1 MREVFCGSADCYNF
15 APPFV
20 PLIRSTERL
29 IMKLYLFNPSHDEAL
44 AAGSPYYYPTKIAR
58 QLAVEWALLPGL
70 WAEPGDCILLPDEVT
85 DEQLCEACGPWCE
98 GVRLLRRHDLNA
110 RFWQEAEAVEPWGWD
125 ALVRMQLQKAGAPQQ
140 LLPSDER
147 MDSIRELSSRW
158 TTFRV
163 LPEMVSRLNAKGIPA
178 VGESRIVKTFEEAD
192 RLLHEWEN
200 VMVKS
205 LWSCSGRGV
214 FKVSQSWKD
223 SERGRLNKLLREQG
237 AVEMQPFQEGV
248 FDFAL
253 EFSTDAEGRTA
264 YLGPSLFRT
273 NPLGGYSGN
282 VITPVAQ
289 LEEHIAAQMGGTDAF
304 EQLVETCVE
313 VLSPVFAGQYTGP
326 FGVDMMMV
334 RVGEEVRIFPCVEVN
349 VRRTMGHVALNLIKR
364 KLKGEAI
371 PVELRKLWY
380 FCTNFSL
387 K

>member
-1 MREVFCGSADCYNF
+1 
-15 APPFV
+15 
-20 PLIRSTERL
+20 
-29 IMKLYLFNPSHDEAL
+29 MKLYLFNPSHDEAL
-44 AAGSPYYYPTKIAR
+44 AADSPYYYPTKIAR
-58 QLAVEWALLPGL
+58 HLAVEWALLPGL
-70 WAEPGDCILLPDEVT
+70 WAEPGDCVLLADEVT
-85 DEQLCEACGPWCE
+85 DEHLREACGPWCD
-98 GVRLLRRHDLNA
+98 GVRLLRHHDLNT
-110 RFWQEAEAVEPWGWD
+110 RFWHEVEVVEPWGWD

-147 MDSIRELSSRW
+147 MERIRELSSRQ

-163 LPEMVSRLNAKGIPA
+163 LPEMVRRLNGKGIPA
-178 VGESRIVKTFEEAD
+178 VGESRIVKTFDEAD
-192 RLLHEWEN
+192 CLLQEWEK

-214 FKVSQSWKD
+214 FKVSQIWKN

-237 AVEMQPFQEGV
+237 AVEMQPFHEGV

-253 EFSTDAEGRTA
+253 EFSIDAEGRMT

-282 VITPVAQ
+282 VIIPVAQ
-289 LEEHIAAQMGGTDAF
+289 LEEHIAAQMGGSFAF
-304 EQLVETCVE
+304 ERLVETCVE
-313 VLSPVFAGQYTGP
+313 VFPPVFIGQYTGP

-334 RVGEEVRIFPCVEVN
+334 RVGEEVKIFPCVEVN

-364 KLKGEAI
+364 KLKEEAI
-371 PVELRKLWY
+371 PVKLRKLWY